1 MYFYAKH
8 SKEMDL
14 KTKSIGLVLSG
25 GGTKGLAH
33 AGALQFLEE
42 KKIFPTQ
49 IAGTSAGSIVG
60 ALYAWGKTPQEI
72 LEFFQSIYLFHWK
85 HLTLRKAGLIDS
97 ESFIINF
104 HSIFKDA
111 LLGDLKIPTQITATD
126 MVRGK
131 LKIFGP
137 ETKIIDAVLASS
149 SFPGIMSP
157 YEIDGKT
164 YSDGGILNHF
174 PTDVLQG
181 QCETIIG
188 VYVSPI
194 QKIEAKDLN
203 SIRAVTARAFD
214 IFSENSNVQKFNY
227 CDWVIEP
234 KKLSLYSTFETNKLK
249 MEAIF
254 NIGYEA
260 AKNSFEKLNL

>member
-1 MYFYAKH
+1 
-8 SKEMDL
+8 MDFNIE
-14 KTKSIGLVLSG
+14 SIGLVLSG

-33 AGALQFLEE
+33 AGALKFLEE
-42 KKIFPTQ
+42 KKIIPTH
-49 IAGTSAGSIVG
+49 IAGTSAGSVVG
-60 ALYAWGKTPQEI
+60 ALYAWGKTPDEI

-97 ESFIINF
+97 DSFIINF
-104 HSIFKDA
+104 HSIFEDA
-111 LLGDLKIPTQITATD
+111 ILGDLKIPTQITATD

-157 YEIDGKT
+157 YEIKGKP

-203 SIRAVTARAFD
+203 SIRAVTTRAFD

-234 KKLSLYSTFETNKLK
+234 KQLSLYSTFETNKLK

-260 AKNSFEKLNL
+260 AKKSFEKLNL